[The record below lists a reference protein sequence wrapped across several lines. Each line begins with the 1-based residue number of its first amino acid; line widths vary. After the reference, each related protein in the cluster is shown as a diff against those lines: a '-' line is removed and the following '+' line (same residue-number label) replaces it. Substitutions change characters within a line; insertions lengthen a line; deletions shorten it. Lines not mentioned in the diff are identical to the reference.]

1 MDVGNDFYMVKFD
14 LEEDRAKVIGEG
26 PLSLPNNLD
35 FDSRLRFIGGN
46 HWSNY
51 GVGKTFKVESIF
63 LRREYFV
70 NTSFSNRQ
78 AHENGYQ
85 YLGHAM
91 WSLSKGLCGG

>member
-46 HWSNY
+46 H
-51 GVGKTFKVESIF
+51 
-63 LRREYFV
+63 
-70 NTSFSNRQ
+70 
-78 AHENGYQ
+78 
-85 YLGHAM
+85 
-91 WSLSKGLCGG
+91 C